1 VSGLLLRHCS
11 TKDEQQRV
19 RLVQRMLDSCST
31 SSRCAIFF
39 VRTPAG
45 VDRLALPHD
54 VLCRMP
60 TPKSLP
66 GTSLG
71 TLYLWARVLSSRN
84 TVGRYLRKSEIEHQ
98 SWRVRERR
106 EAARWII
113 VSALL
118 GVEAE
123 RPTYMTASSITWRKN
138 LCAVHFVRTTWFDLD
153 DNTHL
158 HSALASQT
166 RRVNARSYAIDAAH
180 PAHIPLTRKPCIV
193 WFSD

>member
-1 VSGLLLRHCS
+1 
-11 TKDEQQRV
+11 
-19 RLVQRMLDSCST
+19 MLDSCST

-39 VRTPAG
+39 VSTPAG
-45 VDRLALPHD
+45 VHRLALPHD

-66 GTSLG
+66 GMSPG

-84 TVGRYLRKSEIEHQ
+84 TVGRYLHKSEIEHQ

-123 RPTYMTASSITWRKN
+123 RPTYMTASTRKRHHLSQN

-166 RRVNARSYAIDAAH
+166 RRVNAGSYAIDAAH